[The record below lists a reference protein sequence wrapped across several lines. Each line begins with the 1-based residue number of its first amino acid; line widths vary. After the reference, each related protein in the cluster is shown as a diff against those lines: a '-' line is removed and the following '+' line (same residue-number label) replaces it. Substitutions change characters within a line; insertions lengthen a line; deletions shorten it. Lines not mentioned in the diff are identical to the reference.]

1 MIWEDE
7 DRYALAYFFAL
18 VSGGGMRCTRAAIL
32 AALTLAA
39 PLQKVEPWD
48 AKAKLKAERERKS
61 VVGLEVIGLRQ
72 FSRDPGRPGPI
83 RQTATRLR
91 NKAAARGRSFTS
103 QEGEWL
109 WRMAL
114 AMAAPL
120 LAGDGLAKNVVISLA
135 ESVGEKDFAISTI
148 VPAIEARL
156 AGAGP
161 TEIQFR
167 FFANLLAK
175 REG

>member
-1 MIWEDE
+1 
-7 DRYALAYFFAL
+7 
-18 VSGGGMRCTRAAIL
+18 
-32 AALTLAA
+32 
-39 PLQKVEPWD
+39 
-48 AKAKLKAERERKS
+48 
-61 VVGLEVIGLRQ
+61 
-72 FSRDPGRPGPI
+72 
-83 RQTATRLR
+83 
-91 NKAAARGRSFTS
+91 
-103 QEGEWL
+103 
-109 WRMAL
+109 MAL